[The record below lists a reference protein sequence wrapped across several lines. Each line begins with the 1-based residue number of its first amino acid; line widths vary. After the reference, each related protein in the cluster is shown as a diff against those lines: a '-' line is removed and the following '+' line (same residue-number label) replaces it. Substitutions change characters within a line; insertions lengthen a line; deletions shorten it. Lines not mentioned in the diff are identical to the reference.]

1 MRHRLPVRAL
11 LRLAAPVCVL
21 GASAP
26 AAFAQVFDFDNVVM
40 LANRDLYS
48 GYNDVWAF
56 VGTDGHEYVIQGLT
70 TGTAW
75 WDIDDPVNPVL
86 VKYIPGPFSTW
97 RDMAVQGNHAYVG
110 TEGGGGIQVV
120 DISDPTDP
128 VIVNTYTAT
137 VDNVHN
143 LKTHPTRPLLC
154 VVGGFGGTM
163 VNGGMNI
170 LDLSDPVNPVEV
182 GVWDNQYIHDI
193 SFEGNIVHACLIN
206 SDRYRM
212 IDITDSTNP
221 VNFGAGWLDPT
232 GSVHASWPVGDGVH
246 TMIAE
251 ETGGGHV
258 KCVNRSNPNAISLV
272 SSFNPNPAASV
283 HNVHVQGT
291 QCWASWYAYGTRILD
306 VSNPA
311 SLTELGYWD
320 TYPDSNAG
328 GVGPGNWGVYPHLP
342 SGVVAANDGKYGLFL
357 LKYQPDAGRL
367 EGTVSSSAGGF
378 LAGATVEYDGL
389 NLSQTVAASGAYKFS
404 VFHGPGHVLR
414 ASAFGH
420 APDSATV
427 SVGPDGVTVTNFVL
441 AKYPA
446 GDISGT
452 ITEEGSGTPL
462 AGVEVALVG
471 TPFTALTDAGG
482 AYVFTGIP
490 TQPTPS
496 YTIDLARYAYAPRA
510 GLPVTV
516 VASTN
521 QTYDYSLSPGAHY
534 EDFAAPAGWTVQTD
548 GSTTSGMWVFEE
560 PFGTYAGGG
569 QYNPE
574 LDHTLDPEDRCAVT
588 GNAPVGSIG
597 GDDVD
602 GGATRLLSPL
612 FDLTGMAAPH
622 VFYYRW
628 YAVNDLADA
637 WQVHVSD
644 DGGSTWT
651 LLESTTEHEA
661 YWQPI
666 DIDLTPHL
674 SAPDQVRFRFTAE
687 DPDPGQVV
695 EGALDDFTL
704 YDAAPGATGAGV
716 FSPRLRLDLAQNRPN
731 PFPGATTIHFS
742 LPAKEAVRL
751 SVFDVRGARVAT
763 LVDGVLEAGQHR
775 VDWDGQDAGRKR
787 AAAGVYFYRLETKD
801 ELRTRKMVRID

>member
-1 MRHRLPVRAL
+1 MHRSLPVRAF
-11 LRLAAPVCVL
+11 LRVAACAGLVAVL
-21 GASAP
+21 AP
-26 AAFAQVFDFDNVVM
+26 AVPAQVFDFDNVVM
-40 LANRDLYS
+40 LANRDLFD

-128 VIVNTYTAT
+128 TIVNTYTAT

-143 LKTHPTRPLLC
+143 LKAHPTRPLLC
-154 VVGGFGGTM
+154 VVGGYGGGM

-170 LDLSDPVNPVEV
+170 LDISNPANPVEV
-182 GVWDNQYIHDI
+182 GRWDNQYIHDI

-206 SDRYRM
+206 SDRFRM

-246 TMIAE
+246 VMIAE

-258 KCVNRSNPNAISLV
+258 KCLDRSAPSAIALV
-272 SSFNPNPAASV
+272 SAFNPNPAASV

-291 QCWASWYAYGTRILD
+291 QCWASWYAYGTRIID

-367 EGTVSSSAGGF
+367 EGTVSSSAGG
-378 LAGATVEYDGL
+378 LLPGALVEYDGL
-389 NLSQTVAASGAYKFS
+389 NLEQTVAAAAAYKFS
-404 VFHGPGHVLR
+404 VFHGSGHLLR
-414 ASAFGH
+414 ASAYGH

-427 SVGPDGVTVTNFVL
+427 SVGPDGVTVTDFVL
-441 AKYPA
+441 TRYPS
-446 GDISGT
+446 GGISGT
-452 ITEEGSGTPL
+452 ITEAGSGNPI
-462 AGVEVALVG
+462 AGVEVTLVG
-471 TPFTALTDAGG
+471 TPFATVTDANGDY
-482 AYVFTGIP
+482 AFPDVP
-490 TQPTPS
+490 TVPSPS
-496 YTIDLARYAYAPRA
+496 YALDLVRYAYQPRT
-510 GLPVTV
+510 GLAVSV

-521 QTYDYSLSPGAHY
+521 QTYDYSLTPGAHY
-534 EDFAAPAGWTVQTD
+534 EDFSAPAGWSVQSD
-548 GSTTSGMWVFEE
+548 ASTTSGFWVFAE
-560 PFGTYAGGG
+560 PFGTYSNGL
-569 QYNPE
+569 YNPE
-574 LDHTLDPEDRCAVT
+574 LDHTLDPEDQCAVT
-588 GNAPVGSIG
+588 GNASSFNIG
-597 GDDVD
+597 TDDVD
-602 GGATRLLSPL
+602 GGATRLLSPVY
-612 FDLTGMAAPH
+612 DLTGMAVPH

-628 YAVNDLADA
+628 YAVNDALDA

-644 DGGSTWT
+644 DGGSSWT
-651 LLESTTEHEA
+651 LLESTTAHEN

-674 SAPDQVRFRFTAE
+674 GALDQVRFRFTAE

-704 YDAAPGATGAGV
+704 YDASPGATGAGT
-716 FSPRLRLDLAQNRPN
+716 FAPRLRLDLAQNRPN
-731 PFPGATTIHFS
+731 PFPGATTIDFAI
-742 LPAKEAVRL
+742 PAQEAVRL

-763 LVDGVLEAGQHR
+763 LVDGVLEAGAHR
-775 VDWDGQDAGRKR
+775 VEWDGQDMGRRR